1 MSTQILTGRSPE
13 DGRPIKLTVKD
24 GCVQSIESNQHDDQ
38 AWLAPGLVDL
48 QVNGYGGDDLNGDVL
63 HPDVVVSLTN
73 KMVAMGVT
81 TYLPTIIT
89 ASEQKI
95 VAALCAIA
103 EARRSSTLV
112 KQLVPSVHVEGP
124 HISAEDGYRGAHPR
138 EHVRAPSL
146 TEFDRWQSACGCL
159 VGMVTMSPH
168 YANSAEYVAGLVAR
182 GVHVAIG
189 HTAASPEQI
198 RSVVDAGARL
208 STHLGNGIARQLP
221 RHPNALWTQM
231 AEERLTA
238 TLIADGHH
246 LPAETLKVIVRAK
259 GVPRSILVSDTVALA
274 DMPPGAYETPVGGH
288 VELHADGRLILAGT
302 SFLAGATLP
311 LKDMIPRAVTM
322 CGISLADA
330 LRMTTKNP
338 GRFAG
343 GRGSLR
349 IGEPT
354 DLIRFTMNDD
364 QTLQLK
370 TVMVQGKEWT

>member
-1 MSTQILTGRSPE
+1 
-13 DGRPIKLTVKD
+13 
-24 GCVQSIESNQHDDQ
+24 
-38 AWLAPGLVDL
+38 
-48 QVNGYGGDDLNGDVL
+48 
-63 HPDVVVSLTN
+63 
-73 KMVAMGVT
+73 
-81 TYLPTIIT
+81 
-89 ASEQKI
+89 
-95 VAALCAIA
+95 
-103 EARRSSTLV
+103 
-112 KQLVPSVHVEGP
+112 
-124 HISAEDGYRGAHPR
+124 
-138 EHVRAPSL
+138 
-146 TEFDRWQSACGCL
+146 
-159 VGMVTMSPH
+159 
-168 YANSAEYVAGLVAR
+168 
-182 GVHVAIG
+182 
-189 HTAASPEQI
+189 
-198 RSVVDAGARL
+198 
-208 STHLGNGIARQLP
+208 
-221 RHPNALWTQM
+221 M

-288 VELHADGRLILAGT
+288 VELHADGRLNLAGT